1 MKTLITQAESL
12 LSVLERLSPD
22 SSKNT
27 LRSWVEK
34 GRVSIDGR
42 LAKRINV
49 TLQKGQEVTVGKNNI
64 YADEG
69 LKIVYEDR
77 DIVVIE
83 KPAKLLS
90 VGLDEGD
97 KISAHAILK
106 NRKRG
111 MVYPVHR
118 LDRDTSGLLVFAYTQ
133 KAREVL
139 QEQFAAHTTERL
151 YLGLV
156 SGVLATLSGTW
167 KSELIEDDHLYVKSA
182 ESGKTAITHY
192 ETLVS
197 DDTTSVMSFQLETG
211 RKNQI
216 RVHAKEAGHPLIGDK
231 KYGEGFVKGRLCLHA
246 FTLGFR
252 HPTSGKMMRF
262 TTALPDFTSKYGK
275 RLNIDEINRR
285 SQKRAE
291 ERSDNGDPSVTPLSR
306 SLPFHRQ
313 KHKRDARSEVSRRV
327 NSIPSWATQRKP
339 DAEDQN
345 TDHVGTDARGH
356 VVMGIDNPQNTEQKH
371 RRPNHLARQI
381 PKRSFDRRRRR
392 KA

>member
-1 MKTLITQAESL
+1 MKTLITKPESL
-12 LSVLERLSPD
+12 LSILERLSPD

-34 GRVSIDGR
+34 GRVTIDGR
-42 LAKRINV
+42 LARRINV
-49 TLQKGQEVTVGKNNI
+49 TLQKGQEVVVGKNNI

-90 VGLDEGD
+90 VDLDEGNN
-97 KISAHAILK
+97 ISAHTILK
-106 NRKRG
+106 NRKRS

-133 KAREVL
+133 KAREAL

-156 SGVLATLSGTW
+156 AGIPSPPNGTW
-167 KSELIEDDHLYVKSA
+167 ESELIEDDNLYVKSA

-192 ETLVS
+192 EVLVS
-197 DDTTSVMSFQLETG
+197 DETTSVMSFQLETG

-231 KYGEGFVKGRLCLHA
+231 KYGEGFVRGRLCLHA

-275 RLNIDEINRR
+275 RLNVAEINRR
-285 SQKRAE
+285 SEKRAQ
-291 ERSDNGDPSVTPLSR
+291 ERSDYGNPSVTPLSR
-306 SLPFHRQ
+306 SFPFNRQ
-313 KHKRDARSEVSRRV
+313 ERKSYSRSQVPRRVDRISRRA
-327 NSIPSWATQRKP
+327 SERQTY
-339 DAEDQN
+339 AEDQD

-356 VVMGIDNPQNTEQKH
+356 VVMGVDNPQNTQQKH
-371 RRPNHLARQI
+371 RRPDHLTRQV